1 MSDNFKRPSFLFL
14 LCAGFI
20 IGIGFWL
27 GSDIFPSL
35 LSSENIWDSILI
47 ILGFISIINF
57 IAWFLV
63 ALLWNV
69 FLSEE
74 TKNRAAYKANRLK
87 IPDTDEF
94 YNITVISEFNLNV
107 RLTIATWGWI
117 TVIFSGL
124 MIWIFWESVFYFI
137 LSIAYASFYILEI
150 ITGNENILQESLE
163 ESGGIILV
171 VWPVLLF
178 GVFGVFVKYLMQLKG
193 IITEIKNSIR
203 K

>member
-74 TKNRAAYKANRLK
+74 TKNRAAYKANGLK

-150 ITGNENILQESLE
+150 ITGNENIL
-163 ESGGIILV
+163 
-171 VWPVLLF
+171 
-178 GVFGVFVKYLMQLKG
+178 
-193 IITEIKNSIR
+193 
-203 K
+203 